1 MLEKFHL
8 RGGGNQDPGYPGVGK
23 VRGGRI
29 FFLQAGGGDWPWM
42 TLCYDSGEEIQID
55 LICLI
60 DINSNFFIS
69 SNSFWCIF

>member
-1 MLEKFHL
+1 
-8 RGGGNQDPGYPGVGK
+8 
-23 VRGGRI
+23 
-29 FFLQAGGGDWPWM
+29 M

-69 SNSFWCIF
+69 SNSF